1 MARKCKFNFSDPA
14 KTRWLARESQV
25 DFWDRFSI
33 TQSSGCRYE
42 NGRGIPE
49 PVAMLIAL
57 YYSKKITDADLLEA
71 KAMIRSRIR
80 SKRTSPKDPA
90 KS

>member
-49 PVAMLIAL
+49 PVALLIAL

-71 KAMIRSRIR
+71 KAMIP
-80 SKRTSPKDPA
+80 SKTRRQKSSPKD
-90 KS
+90 STES